1 MSITEL
7 WDLTRIRSC
16 FFVISC
22 ALFTTITNA
31 DETDFSPELF
41 AFQTGF
47 ANAESQ
53 SPSDLVDLV
62 AESGF
67 DGVELMGLGQVERF
81 MPHLKRRGL
90 KLHSLYLKLDV
101 DRPDQP
107 VDPNWGSVLEK
118 YGEDLN
124 AVWFH
129 VHSQKYGR
137 SDPAGDAEC
146 VAILQK
152 LSEQVAPLGIQIGIY
167 HHVGLWAEK
176 FSDAVRVA
184 RQVDRKNVG
193 AVFNLCHYLKMNGPQ
208 QLESDLRD
216 AFPQVALVSINGADD
231 GETKSMG
238 WDRLIQP
245 LDRGSFDVMSVLRVL
260 KQNDYQGPIGL
271 QGYAIRERPEDFFPR
286 SVAAYRQMLA
296 KVNGSQD

>member
-1 MSITEL
+1 MPFVAFCK
-7 WDLTRIRSC
+7 LTHIRTCLCIAS
-16 FFVISC
+16 VS
-22 ALFTTITNA
+22 LLMTITKA
-31 DETDFSPELF
+31 DETRFSPELF

-47 ANAESQ
+47 ANAQSQ
-53 SPSDLVDLV
+53 LPEDLVKLV

-81 MPHLKRRGL
+81 MPHLKQRGL
-90 KLHSLYLKLDV
+90 KLHSLYLKLDI

-107 VDPNWGSVLEK
+107 VDPNWVSVLEK

-129 VHSQKYGR
+129 VHSQNHGR

-146 VAILQK
+146 VAIFQK
-152 LSEQVAPLGIQIGIY
+152 LSGEVAPLGIQIGIY

-184 RQVDRKNVG
+184 RQVDRSNVG
-193 AVFNLCHYLKMNGPQ
+193 AVFNLCHYLKMNEPQ
-208 QLESDLRD
+208 NLERELGD
-216 AFPQVALVSINGADD
+216 AFPHLALVSINGADD

-238 WDRLIQP
+238 WDRLIQS
-245 LDRGSFDVMSVLRVL
+245 LDRGSFDVTRVLRVL

-286 SVAAYRQMLA
+286 SVTAYRQMLE
-296 KVNGSQD
+296 KVNR